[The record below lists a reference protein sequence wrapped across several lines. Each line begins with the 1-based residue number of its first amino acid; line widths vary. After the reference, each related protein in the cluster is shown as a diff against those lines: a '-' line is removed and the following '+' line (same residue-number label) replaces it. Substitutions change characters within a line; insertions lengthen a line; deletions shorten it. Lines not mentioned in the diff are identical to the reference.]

1 MRRARRSTIVLT
13 AVFVLSALVAI
24 SAMMMLLASPASV
37 QKEMIQYKALMDS
50 QVAFRLT
57 WWRWPAKARELYD
70 NLEPQVADVDWS
82 LPMATYDEA
91 MARLMFRM
99 DDTSES
105 RFFELRAKGAGN
117 LTPLETRQL
126 LGFTAGSG
134 AGWFLADPVYED
146 LASHLGFESI
156 DDMLGFRNIWVDYVP
171 QELMDR
177 QIFEYYSLRE
187 LYDMWDDGCISVE
200 GTSIPLE
207 EGVLKS
213 MSTLPGWAQDPSADL
228 TREQTQELVDI
239 AMDSETMMRKLLP
252 QLRRNAEMYG
262 IAYPWRES
270 AQDHVK
276 AAYIEERFTQMG
288 LMD

>member
-57 WWRWPAKARELYD
+57 WWRWPAKARELYAD
-70 NLEPQVADVDWS
+70 LEPQVADVDWS
-82 LPMATYDEA
+82 LPMATYDQA

-134 AGWFLADPVYED
+134 
-146 LASHLGFESI
+146 
-156 DDMLGFRNIWVDYVP
+156 P

-187 LYDMWDDGCISVE
+187 LYDMWDDGCISIK
-200 GTSIPLE
+200 GSSIPLE
-207 EGVLKS
+207 EGMLKS
-213 MSTLPGWAQDPSADL
+213 MSKLPGWAQDPSADL

-262 IAYPWRES
+262 IAFPWRES
-270 AQDHVK
+270 VQDHVK
-276 AAYIEERFTQMG
+276 AAYMEERFTQMG
-288 LMD
+288 LLD